1 MVSALDS
8 PVRNVTKEQVVGEF
22 RCRAIR
28 EATMRVIGRKGL
40 ESTTVQEIADEAG
53 VAKGTI
59 YLYFRSREELFERTT
74 QAAVSELLD
83 RLRAAAEAGGTF
95 RETLERVLTTQL
107 GYFDERK
114 DFFRLYFAL
123 GEGTEQRRLQKE
135 ASRRRHIA
143 QLVSM
148 LEGAAARGEIQLDD
162 PDRAASAIA
171 GAVREVILRRI
182 GEKPVRAIGDDVAFL
197 VAFFC
202 DGLCPARGRRR

>member
-1 MVSALDS
+1 MVSRLHAT
-8 PVRNVTKEQVVGEF
+8 VTKDQVVNEF

-28 EATMRVIGRKGL
+28 EATVRVVGRRGL
-40 ESTTVQEIADEAG
+40 ESATVQEIADEAG

-74 QAAVSELLD
+74 QAAVTELLD
-83 RLRAAAEAGGTF
+83 RLHAASGAGGTL

-123 GEGTEQRRLQKE
+123 GEGTEQRRQQKE
-135 ASRRRHIA
+135 ASRRRHVA

-148 LEGAAARGEIQLDD
+148 LEAAATRGEIRLDD
-162 PDRAASAIA
+162 PDRTAWAIA
-171 GAVREVILRRI
+171 GATREVILRRI
-182 GEKPVRAIGDDVAFL
+182 GEKPVRPVAEDVAFL
-197 VAFFC
+197 VAFVC
-202 DGLCPARGRRR
+202 EGISPARGRRR